1 MGVRT
6 KREKSSP
13 DQRLPLWHHYHL
25 KRYLLKNNIYQFGW
39 MIKLYVW
46 FGIKIS
52 TPKNVSSTD
61 FNSHYS
67 QLNRITRFK
76 KCVSL
81 VYRFG
86 EIETFRV

>member
-76 KCVSL
+76 KYVSL

-86 EIETFRV
+86 EIETFCV